1 MKSEKQAS
9 DRCSYL
15 RDALEMFCGC
25 TKWEFTKIE
34 KDRIIKAGGDVKIRS
49 RCFPTCFY
57 HLYLGELRY
66 VLICRLLFI
75 KRDCRLNALFL
86 QAMVF
91 T

>member
-1 MKSEKQAS
+1 M
-9 DRCSYL
+9 RCF
-15 RDALEMFCGC
+15 APVF
-25 TKWEFTKIE
+25 KWEFTKIE
-34 KDRIIKAGGDVKIRS
+34 KDRIIIVGGDVKIRS

-57 HLYLGELRY
+57 NFILGELRY